1 MSATDISCRV
11 WDDGERQVEDRREDP
26 DDVIRERVGRL
37 VLRCFPRQ
45 ARAQRGGEMLDTML
59 EASCGSTRAF
69 VFEAASLGFAGLRER
84 ARAGAPVSTGSLVA
98 EGFQRAAVIWVAL
111 VLTVLLRPR
120 LQTHWRFSLEAYWRP
135 PHALE
140 LLIAVVFVCWVLGYR
155 RAAGVCGIVMLGCGV
170 ERWLGPLEGPG
181 SPLWCVFAW
190 YAMPFAGFVL
200 MVVGR
205 SPPSR
210 ALRRR
215 SWMLPLSA
223 IALLVVP
230 IGAFGILPGV
240 LIGLSALTIA
250 GLLRIAIDPCLWI
263 ATALV
268 WTGTGVYLTAMS
280 VAQALNQAQLTY
292 VAILLTGAAPA
303 AIALTHA
310 QVQRRRA

>member
-1 MSATDISCRV
+1 MNAKVQDCREV
-11 WDDGERQVEDRREDP
+11 RNDDYA
-26 DDVIRERVGRL
+26 IREQVGRL
-37 VLRCFPRQ
+37 VMRWFPRQ
-45 ARAQRGGEMLDTML
+45 ARAERGGEMLEGAML
-59 EASCGSTRAF
+59 EASCGSTRVF

-84 ARAGAPVSTGSLVA
+84 ASAGAPVSTGSLVRGFP
-98 EGFQRAAVIWVAL
+98 EGRRDLGGPRPDRAASPPAPNAL
-111 VLTVLLRPR
+111 ALLAPGVLASTARAGAADRRGPR
-120 LQTHWRFSLEAYWRP
+120 L
-135 PHALE
+135 
-140 LLIAVVFVCWVLGYR
+140 LG
-155 RAAGVCGIVMLGCGV
+155 AGVQAGGGSVGIVMLGCGV

-181 SPLWCVFAW
+181 FPLWCVFAW
-190 YAMPFAGFVL
+190 YAMPFTGFVL

-223 IALLVVP
+223 IVLLAVP
-230 IGAFGILPGV
+230 IDAFGILPGV

-250 GLLRIAIDPCLWI
+250 GLLRIVFDPCLWI

-280 VAQALNQAQLTY
+280 AAQARGQAQLTY
-292 VAILLTGAAPA
+292 IAILLTGAAPA